1 MIKGGAMYLS
11 EQERF
16 LKDLV
21 KAVNNLTEAVEAQNK
36 LLNDVIQYPAD
47 MKQPPYLLV
56 GAAEHDQI

>member
-1 MIKGGAMYLS
+1 MYLS

-36 LLNDVIQYPAD
+36 LLQDVIKYPQNKD
-47 MKQPPYLLV
+47 LPPRLLIGTAGPV
-56 GAAEHDQI
+56 QIYER

>member
-1 MIKGGAMYLS
+1 MYLS

-36 LLNDVIQYPAD
+36 LLNDVIRYPAD
-47 MKQPPYLLV
+47 MKQPPRLLV
-56 GAAEHDQI
+56 EAAEHDQI

>member
-1 MIKGGAMYLS
+1 MYLS

-47 MKQPPYLLV
+47 MKQPPRLLV

>member
-1 MIKGGAMYLS
+1 MYLS

-36 LLNDVIQYPAD
+36 LLQDVIKYPQNKD
-47 MKQPPYLLV
+47 LPPRLLIGTASPV
-56 GAAEHDQI
+56 QIYER